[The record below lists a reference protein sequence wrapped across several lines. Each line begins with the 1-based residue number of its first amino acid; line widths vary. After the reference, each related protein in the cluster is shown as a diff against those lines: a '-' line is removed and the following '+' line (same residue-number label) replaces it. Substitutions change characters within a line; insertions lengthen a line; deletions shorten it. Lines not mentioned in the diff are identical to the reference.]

1 MNKFKSLAQGFF
13 DGMAPKPNPYAEQAK
28 ELVHGLEPATKA
40 QVLAQLAVAEE
51 IYQLRSAVDGLSSA
65 ISLKS

>member
-1 MNKFKSLAQGFF
+1 MNKFKGLAQGFF
-13 DGMAPKPNPYAEQAK
+13 GGMAPKLNPYAEQAN
-28 ELVHGLEPATKA
+28 ELVRGLEPSTKA

-51 IYQLRSAVDGLSSA
+51 IYQLRGAVDGLSSA